1 MKQPAIY
8 IMTNKRNGTLYIGV
22 TSHLVQRVYQHKNGL
37 FKGFTSRYGCK
48 ILVYYELFDDMENA
62 IVREKLLKAGSRKQ
76 KLKLIDSMN
85 PYWEDLY
92 ESIF

>member
-8 IMTNKRNGTLYIGV
+8 IITNKRNGTLYTGV
-22 TSHLVQRVYQHKNGL
+22 TSNLVQRVYQHKNGL
-37 FKGFTSRYGCK
+37 FKDFTSRYGCK
-48 ILVYYELFDDMENA
+48 ILVYYELFEDKENA
-62 IVREKLLKAGSRKQ
+62 IVREKLLKASSRKQ

-92 ESIF
+92 GSIF

>member
-8 IMTNKRNGTLYIGV
+8 IMTNKPVGTLYTGV
-22 TSHLVQRVYQHKNGL
+22 TSNLAQRVYQHKKSL

-48 ILVYYELFDDMENA
+48 ILVYYEIFDEMIYA
-62 IVREKLLKAGSRKQ
+62 IIREKQLKGGSRMQ
-76 KLKLIDSMN
+76 KLRLIESFN
-85 PYWEDLY
+85 PYWRDLS